1 VDFKN
6 LMKKIHR
13 LKVSR
18 LFPNVCDFQKVNR
31 TLEYGFKNL
40 KKIDSLAYGFLV
52 LVISISWSAL
62 HCPSLNKYRQ
72 PAYIHFVQA
81 DKMPKTTARC
91 LSLLLEDEAMVSKD
105 AVARASIDDGDQR
118 RLSANIFA
126 AGDMQ
131 CQSCG
136 ELNAAVHASLSF
148 GDFLQDLNNNNLS
161 RDDFEE
167 EKKAENIEGRY
178 VEDQTEEKE
187 ELGRKKKQCQTVRQW
202 LENRLKNGFTSDET
216 EPYIR

>member
-1 VDFKN
+1 
-6 LMKKIHR
+6 
-13 LKVSR
+13 
-18 LFPNVCDFQKVNR
+18 
-31 TLEYGFKNL
+31 
-40 KKIDSLAYGFLV
+40 
-52 LVISISWSAL
+52 
-62 HCPSLNKYRQ
+62 
-72 PAYIHFVQA
+72 VQA

-118 RLSANIFA
+118 RLSANIFT
-126 AGDMQ
+126 AGDIE

-136 ELNAAVHASLSF
+136 ELKNAVQSSLSF

-161 RDDFEE
+161 
-167 EKKAENIEGRY
+167 KAELEDGRVENIEGSY
-178 VEDQTEEKE
+178 KE
-187 ELGRKKKQCQTVRQW
+187 ELIEERQASKKKHCQKVRQW

>member
-1 VDFKN
+1 
-6 LMKKIHR
+6 MIIH
-13 LKVSR
+13 
-18 LFPNVCDFQKVNR
+18 
-31 TLEYGFKNL
+31 
-40 KKIDSLAYGFLV
+40 I
-52 LVISISWSAL
+52 
-62 HCPSLNKYRQ
+62 
-72 PAYIHFVQA
+72 VQA

-126 AGDMQ
+126 PGDIK

-136 ELNAAVHASLSF
+136 ELKNAVQSSLSF

-161 RDDFEE
+161 RDELEDQNKVENIQRSYEEDQIEEE
-167 EKKAENIEGRY
+167 EKE
-178 VEDQTEEKE
+178 
-187 ELGRKKKQCQTVRQW
+187 GRKKKQCQSVRQW
-202 LENRLKNGFTSDET
+202 LENRLKNRFTSEET